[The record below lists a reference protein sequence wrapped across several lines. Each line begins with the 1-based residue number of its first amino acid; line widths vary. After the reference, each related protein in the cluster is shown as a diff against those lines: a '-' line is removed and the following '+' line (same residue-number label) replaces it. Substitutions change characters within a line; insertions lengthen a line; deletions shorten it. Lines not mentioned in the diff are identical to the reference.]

1 MTWHD
6 EQVTQYRERHKI
18 GTTAR
23 LALELALNVA
33 ARRHDCHVL
42 GRQHLKNGR
51 LVWSPRRTQ
60 RTTGKQLSIKASPEF
75 LAALKAMPKSDSMAF
90 LTTDYGRPFKSAAA
104 LGNKMSDWCRSA
116 GLKQVMCDDG
126 KVRSYRLHG
135 LRKCALTM
143 LAHDG
148 ATGPEL
154 LAISGQSSLS

>member
-33 ARRHDCHVL
+33 ARRHDCHVSAASIS
-42 GRQHLKNGR
+42 RMAAWSGR
-51 LVWSPRRTQ
+51 LTTQ